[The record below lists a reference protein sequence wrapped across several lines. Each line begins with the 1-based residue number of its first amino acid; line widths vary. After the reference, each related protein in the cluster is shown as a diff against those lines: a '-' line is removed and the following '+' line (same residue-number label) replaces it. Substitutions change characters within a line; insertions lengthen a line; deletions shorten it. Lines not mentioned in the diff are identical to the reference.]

1 MENQL
6 PTDNGAAIPE
16 VSPSAHGSV
25 RFSGH
30 LDEHSLHAAIA
41 ECCQEIE
48 KLPPSDQQ
56 TRCVEMVGRLQ
67 HQVATLRA
75 VAAREA
81 DTLRIWAE
89 DTFPAN
95 ENGQVHFARAL
106 MEGVADDLDD
116 EINPKRDRSIE
127 AKRGLLVKL
136 RERTAQNTS
145 DQTPRV
151 EPQ

>member
-1 MENQL
+1 MSEQL

-16 VSPSAHGSV
+16 VSSSAAGSV

-116 EINPKRDRSIE
+116 EINPVRDRSIE
-127 AKRGLLVKL
+127 AKRAILVKL
-136 RERTAQNTS
+136 RERTAQNS
-145 DQTPRV
+145 ALSGDPRR
-151 EPQ
+151 E